1 MYMVRLQKLFN
12 YSKSDIVWNFLLC
25 LSLSFAVICGFLA
38 LKEAFDSQWVVQDDA
53 RQHVVW
59 MLRYLDPEL
68 FPQDLIADYFQSV
81 APVGY
86 SSLYKLAATVGINPL
101 VFNKLLPPII
111 GLISSWYGFLFCKQI
126 LLLPWGC
133 FITNLLLTQALWMKD
148 DVSSGTP
155 RAFIYPFL
163 LAFLYYLAKRSLIPC
178 LIAIALLGLFYPQA
192 VFLAAGMLILQL
204 FTWQNLRPQ
213 LVRDHK
219 SYYFSVIGLTV
230 AFLVMLPY
238 ALHVS
243 EFAPTITRAEALQLP
258 DFYRKGRAKFFK
270 DHWWDYIFAG
280 GRSGLLPRSLYSP
293 ETMRLGF
300 LLPIMIIFKRQFPIF
315 KQITQKIWLLLDLML
330 VSVVMFILAHAVLFK
345 LHLPS
350 RYTGYSFR
358 IILAFATGI
367 VLTTI
372 LDTLGRQLKSHPETN
387 NLKQRENENKF
398 NKIQFLTRKI
408 LASLLIIAIAFSL
421 LFYPGLEDDFPVTR
435 YRTGYA
441 TALYEFFRQQPKDI
455 MIASLVPEADNLP
468 TFAQRSVLVSRE
480 YAIPYHLG
488 YYRPFRQRAV
498 DLITAQYSNDIEIV
512 RKFIRQY
519 NITFWLLDKTS
530 FIPESIHDNNWL
542 RQHKPVAQ
550 NAIASLQQGN
560 IPALI
565 TYKDRCT
572 AFTDGRHTVVS
583 ADCILNFF

>member
-1 MYMVRLQKLFN
+1 MPIVRLQKLFTSN
-12 YSKSDIVWNFLLC
+12 KSDRVWNFW
-25 LSLSFAVICGFLA
+25 LSLSLGFAVVCGWLA
-38 LKEAFDSQWVVQDDA
+38 LKEAFASQWIVQDDA
-53 RQHVVW
+53 RQHVFW

-86 SSLYKLAATVGINPL
+86 SSLYKLAATLGINPL

-111 GLISSWYGFLFCKQI
+111 GLISSWYGFLLCKQI
-126 LLLPWGC
+126 LPLPWGC
-133 FITNLLLTQALWMKD
+133 FVTNLLLTQALWMKD
-148 DVSSGTP
+148 DLVSGTP

-178 LIAIALLGLFYPQA
+178 AIAIALLGLFYPQG

-204 FTWQNLRPQ
+204 FTWQGMRPQ
-213 LVRDHK
+213 LVRDRQN
-219 SYYFSVIGLTV
+219 YYFSAIGLAV

-243 EFAPTITRAEALQLP
+243 EFGPTITRAEALELP

-270 DHWWDYIFAG
+270 DSWWDYIFGG

-300 LLPIMIIFKRQFPIF
+300 LLPIMINFKRQFPLF

-330 VSVVMFILAHAVLFK
+330 VSVVMFAFAHAVLFK

-358 IILAFATGI
+358 IILACAAGI
-367 VLTTI
+367 VLTAI
-372 LDTLGRQLKSHPETN
+372 LDALGRQLQ
-387 NLKQRENENKF
+387 LKIPRNQLNIR
-398 NKIQFLTRKI
+398 TRGQKI
-408 LASLLIIAIAFSL
+408 LAGLLTIAIAVSI
-421 LFYPGLEDDFPVTR
+421 LFYPSLEDNFPVTR
-435 YRTGYA
+435 YRTGHA
-441 TALYEFFRQQPKDI
+441 TALYEFFHQQPKDI
-455 MIASLVPEADNLP
+455 MIASLVREADNLP

-488 YYRPFRQRAV
+488 YYRSFRQRAI
-498 DLITAQYSNDIEIV
+498 DLITAQYSGNIEVV
-512 RKFIRQY
+512 REFIRQY
-519 NITFWLLDKTS
+519 NITFWLLDETS

-550 NAIASLQQGN
+550 NAIASLRQGN

-565 TYKDRCT
+565 TYKDPCT
-572 AFTDGRHTVVS
+572 AFSDGIYTVI
-583 ADCILNFF
+583 AANCLLKR